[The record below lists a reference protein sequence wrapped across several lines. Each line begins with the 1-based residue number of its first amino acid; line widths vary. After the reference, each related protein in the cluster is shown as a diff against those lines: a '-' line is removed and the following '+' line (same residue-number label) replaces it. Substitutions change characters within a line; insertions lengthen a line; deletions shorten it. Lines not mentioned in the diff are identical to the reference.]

1 MLFIEPKTKKKYIK
15 GYGFSSFVRNL
26 FKKYGQLLDTA
37 KKSGI
42 NASKKSTSKSTWSN
56 RWI

>member
-42 NASKKSTSKSTWSN
+42 NASKKSTSKST
-56 RWI
+56 